1 MTTFKTLT
9 LITAMLA
16 APAIAMANFNIGDTL
31 GTEEAAIRAMLE
43 EQGYQVQ
50 EIEFEDDEIEV
61 EVLKDGVETELV
73 LSQADGSVVEIEM
86 EKEDD

>member
-16 APAIAMANFNIGDTL
+16 VPAVAMANFNIGDTL
-31 GTEEAAIRAMLE
+31 GTEEAAIRTMLE

-61 EVLKDGVETELV
+61 EVLKDGVETEMV
-73 LSQADGSVVEIEM
+73 LNQADGSVLEIEM

>member
-9 LITAMLA
+9 LTAAMLA
-16 APAIAMANFNIGDTL
+16 APALAMANFNLGDTL
-31 GTEEAAIRAMLE
+31 GTEEAAIRALLE

-61 EVLKDGVETELV
+61 EVLKDGVETKLV
-73 LSQADGSVVEIEM
+73 LNQADGSVVEIEI
-86 EKEDD
+86 EQEDD

>member
-16 APAIAMANFNIGDTL
+16 APAVAMANFSIGDTL
-31 GTEEAAIRAMLE
+31 GTEEAAIRTMLE

-73 LSQADGSVVEIEM
+73 LSQTDGSVLEIEM